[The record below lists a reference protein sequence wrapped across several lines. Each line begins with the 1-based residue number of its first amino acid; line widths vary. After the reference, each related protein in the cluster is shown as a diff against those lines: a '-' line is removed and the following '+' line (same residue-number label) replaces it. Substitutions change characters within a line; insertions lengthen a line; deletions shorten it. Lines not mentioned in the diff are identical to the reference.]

1 MLVVRPNKRRMRHFR
16 DSPAESALSGTRGD
30 RFVGGLRW
38 GRVFLAAGLAGL
50 VVVGL
55 IMLAAHH

>member
-1 MLVVRPNKRRMRHFR
+1 MRHFR